1 MKKASEEGF
10 FIKLSSKIQ
19 KCELSPIRK
28 FAPFPDAARARG
40 IKIYPLN
47 IGQPD
52 IETPAAFFDAVRNF
66 ESPVLEYAPSDGI
79 PAYLKAVHD
88 YYTRIGIELEPGDML
103 ATAGGSE
110 ALSITLAC
118 ILDDGDELLTAEPFY
133 PNYSTFTQVTGAT
146 IRPIPTFAEEGFR
159 YAVRERIEPLIN
171 EHTRAILM
179 TNPGNPTGYVLSRAE
194 MRVIADIAKEHDL
207 YVVSDEVY
215 REFVYGGEEMTSML
229 EFEDLHD
236 NVIVVDSV
244 SKRFSACGARVGVV
258 VSRNKAFMTEAM
270 KICQGRLCVATLD
283 QVGAAALYSVGP
295 EYFAAVREEYKRRRD
310 TALKKLLAIPGV
322 VCEQPEG
329 AFYLMAKLP
338 VDSTDKFQQWLLEEF
353 NADGDTVMLTP
364 GEGFYA
370 TPGKGVNEARLAY
383 VLKQADLERAM
394 DVLALGIAAYN
405 AR

>member
-1 MKKASEEGF
+1 M
-10 FIKLSSKIQ
+10 KLSSKIQ

-28 FAPFPDAARARG
+28 FAPFADAARARG

-66 ESPVLEYAPSDGI
+66 ESPVLEYAPSAGI

-215 REFVYGGEEMTSML
+215 REFIYGGEEMTSML

>member
-1 MKKASEEGF
+1 M
-10 FIKLSSKIQ
+10 KLSSKIQ

-28 FAPFPDAARARG
+28 FAPFADAARARG

-66 ESPVLEYAPSDGI
+66 ESPVLEYAPSAGV

-110 ALSITLAC
+110 ALSMTLAC

-370 TPGKGVNEARLAY
+370 MPGKGVNEARLAY

>member
-1 MKKASEEGF
+1 M
-10 FIKLSSKIQ
+10 KLSSKIQ

-28 FAPFPDAARARG
+28 FAPFADAARARG

-66 ESPVLEYAPSDGI
+66 ESPVLEYAPSAGV

-110 ALSITLAC
+110 ALSMTLAC

-383 VLKQADLERAM
+383 VLKQADLDRAM

>member
-1 MKKASEEGF
+1 MK
-10 FIKLSSKIQ
+10 LLSKIQ

-28 FAPFPDAARARG
+28 FAPFADAARARG

-66 ESPVLEYAPSDGI
+66 ESPVLEYAPSAGV

-110 ALSITLAC
+110 ALSMTLAC

>member
-1 MKKASEEGF
+1 M
-10 FIKLSSKIQ
+10 KLSSKIQ

-28 FAPFPDAARARG
+28 FAPFADAARARG

-66 ESPVLEYAPSDGI
+66 ESPVLEYAPSAGV

-110 ALSITLAC
+110 ALSMTLAC

-215 REFVYGGEEMTSML
+215 REFVYGGEDMTSML

>member
-1 MKKASEEGF
+1 M
-10 FIKLSSKIQ
+10 KLSSKIQ

-28 FAPFPDAARARG
+28 FAPFADAARARG

-66 ESPVLEYAPSDGI
+66 ESPVLEYAPSAGI

-338 VDSTDKFQQWLLEEF
+338 VDSTDKFQQWLLVEF

>member
-1 MKKASEEGF
+1 MKF
-10 FIKLSSKIQ
+10 SSKVL
-19 KCELSPIRK
+19 KCGLSPMRK
-28 FAPFPDAARARG
+28 FHPYAVAAEAKG
-40 IKIYPLN
+40 KKIYHLN

-66 ESPVLEYAPSDGI
+66 ESPVLEYAPSAGI

-110 ALSITLAC
+110 ALSMTLAC

>member
-1 MKKASEEGF
+1 M
-10 FIKLSSKIQ
+10 KLSSKIQ

-28 FAPFPDAARARG
+28 FAPFADAARARG

-66 ESPVLEYAPSDGI
+66 ESPVLEYAPSAGI

-171 EHTRAILM
+171 EHTRTILM

>member
-1 MKKASEEGF
+1 M
-10 FIKLSSKIQ
+10 KLSSKIQ

-28 FAPFPDAARARG
+28 FAPFADAARARG

-66 ESPVLEYAPSDGI
+66 ESPVLEYAPSAGI

-88 YYTRIGIELEPGDML
+88 YYTRIGIELEPGDIL

-110 ALSITLAC
+110 ALSMTLAC

>member
-1 MKKASEEGF
+1 M
-10 FIKLSSKIQ
+10 KLSSKIQ

-28 FAPFPDAARARG
+28 FAPFADAARARG

-66 ESPVLEYAPSDGI
+66 ESPVLEYAPSAGI

-110 ALSITLAC
+110 ALSMTLAC

-215 REFVYGGEEMTSML
+215 REFVYGGEDMTSML

>member
-1 MKKASEEGF
+1 M
-10 FIKLSSKIQ
+10 
-19 KCELSPIRK
+19 
-28 FAPFPDAARARG
+28 
-40 IKIYPLN
+40 
-47 IGQPD
+47 
-52 IETPAAFFDAVRNF
+52 
-66 ESPVLEYAPSDGI
+66 
-79 PAYLKAVHD
+79 
-88 YYTRIGIELEPGDML
+88 
-103 ATAGGSE
+103 
-110 ALSITLAC
+110 
-118 ILDDGDELLTAEPFY
+118 
-133 PNYSTFTQVTGAT
+133 TGAT

-364 GEGFYA
+364 GEGFYT

>member
-1 MKKASEEGF
+1 M
-10 FIKLSSKIQ
+10 KLSSKIQ

-28 FAPFPDAARARG
+28 FAPFADAARARG

-66 ESPVLEYAPSDGI
+66 ESPVLEYAPSAGI

-110 ALSITLAC
+110 ALSMTLAC
-118 ILDDGDELLTAEPFY
+118 IIDDGDELLTAEPFY

>member
-1 MKKASEEGF
+1 M
-10 FIKLSSKIQ
+10 KLSSKIQ

-28 FAPFPDAARARG
+28 FAPFADAARARG

-66 ESPVLEYAPSDGI
+66 ESPVLEYAPSAGV

-110 ALSITLAC
+110 ALSMTLAC

-146 IRPIPTFAEEGFR
+146 MRPIPTFAEEGFR

-338 VDSTDKFQQWLLEEF
+338 VDSTDKFQQWLLVEF